1 MYYYNTFSL
10 NVKRYCIKKEVFLKN
25 LAQKLKFFRITQGFS
40 QSDIAK
46 ILNIPQTTWSG
57 YERGRSNPTIGV
69 LSQLEKLGFDYK
81 SSFTLAVEEAGLS
94 EEEAKNKISMA
105 KKLPGNTPIG
115 VAGKIVAAQSQE
127 AKDGFIIPILD
138 QKLSAGYG
146 SDLPDNDRPTAYIS
160 VPRFL
165 AKYGTNLAAL
175 YVEGDSM
182 EPTLSRGDMIVC
194 DSCGWSGEGIYAI
207 QMEGSGFVKRLSRKP
222 GKLVVISDNPIYTSY
237 EVPFESDDI
246 RIIGRVHGVLHGIG

>member
-1 MYYYNTFSL
+1 MNFSEIL
-10 NVKRYCIKKEVFLKN
+10 TNFRKSSGKS
-25 LAQKLKFFRITQGFS
+25 QKDFAESLG
-40 QSDIAK
+40 
-46 ILNIPQTTWSG
+46 IPQTTWAG
-57 YERGRSNPTIGV
+57 YELGKSEPKLGTLIA
-69 LSQLEKLGFDYK
+69 LEKMGFDYK
-81 SSFTLAVEEAGLS
+81 RAFNLATEDAGES
-94 EEEAKNKISMA
+94 VDEAKTKIGMVT
-105 KKLPGNTPIG
+105 KLPDKKPLE
-115 VAGKIVAAQSQE
+115 VAGRIVEAQSQE

-146 SDLPDNDRPTAYIS
+146 SDLPDNDSPTAYIS

-222 GKLVVISDNPIYTSY
+222 GKLVVISDNPIYMPY
-237 EVPFESDDI
+237 EVPFESEDI

>member
-1 MYYYNTFSL
+1 M
-10 NVKRYCIKKEVFLKN
+10 KDI
-25 LAQKLKFFRITQGFS
+25 AQKFLNFRKKMNITQAEMGKM
-40 QSDIAK
+40 IGV
-46 ILNIPQTTWSG
+46 PQRTWAN
-57 YERGRSNPTIGV
+57 YETGRSQPPVQV
-69 LSQLEKLGFDYK
+69 LIELEKLGFDYK
-81 SSFTLAVEEAGLS
+81 SAFGLACEEAGLS
-94 EEEAKNKISMA
+94 VNEAKSKINMA
-105 KKLPGNTPIG
+105 KKLPGNTPIE

-165 AKYGTNLAAL
+165 
-175 YVEGDSM
+175 GDSM

-222 GKLVVISDNPIYTSY
+222 GKLVIISDNPIYTSY
-237 EVPFESDDI
+237 EVPFGSDDI
-246 RIIGRVHGVLHGIG
+246 RIIGRVHGVLQGIG

>member
-1 MYYYNTFSL
+1 M
-10 NVKRYCIKKEVFLKN
+10 KDI
-25 LAQKLKFFRITQGFS
+25 AQKFLNFRKKMNITQAEMGKM
-40 QSDIAK
+40 IGV
-46 ILNIPQTTWSG
+46 PQRTWAN
-57 YERGRSNPTIGV
+57 YETGRSQPPVQV
-69 LSQLEKLGFDYK
+69 LIELEKLGFDYK
-81 SSFTLAVEEAGLS
+81 SAFGLACEEAGLS
-94 EEEAKNKISMA
+94 VNEAKSKIDMA
-105 KKLPGNTPIG
+105 KKLPGNTPIE